1 MRMRITI
8 PAALLIALLGAGIAT
23 GQARQEAPKATQAER
38 LALEEARRDFQ
49 RLELS
54 REELAGLRE
63 MAGKEQRAVE
73 QERAR
78 IREAQARLARLMLE
92 AKPDLDAIRATV
104 RESLEAEFRI
114 RMIQIERNIAIRS
127 SIGDARWAALSR
139 LSRALDALAKTGRLD
154 ELMQRAGD
162 EERLPLLLEIIK
174 NLQ

>member
-1 MRMRITI
+1 MRMRVTI
-8 PAALLIALLGAGIAT
+8 PAALLIALLGAGLAY
-23 GQARQEAPKATQAER
+23 GQARQDAPKATQAER

-49 RLELS
+49 RLDLS

-63 MAGKEQRAVE
+63 LVGKEQRALE

-92 AKPDLDAIRATV
+92 AKPDLEAIRSTV
-104 RESLEAEFRI
+104 RESLEAEYRI
-114 RMIQIERNIAIRS
+114 RMVQIERNIAIRAR
-127 SIGDARWAALSR
+127 IGDARWAALSR
-139 LSRALDALAKTGRLD
+139 LTRALDALSRSGRLD

>member
-1 MRMRITI
+1 MKAQKRIW
-8 PAALLIALLGAGIAT
+8 AALAIALLGSGMAF
-23 GQARQEAPKATQAER
+23 GQSRADPPKATQGER
-38 LALEEARRDFQ
+38 LAFEEARRDFQ

-63 MAGKEQRAVE
+63 IVAKEQRAVE

-92 AKPDLDAIRATV
+92 ARPDMDAIRATV
-104 RESLEAEFRI
+104 RDSLEAEYRI
-114 RMIQIERNIAIRS
+114 RMVQIERNMAIRA

-139 LSRALDALAKTGRLD
+139 LSRALDALSKTGRLD

-162 EERLPLLLEIIK
+162 EERLPLILEIIK

>member
-1 MRMRITI
+1 MKAKITV
-8 PAALLIALLGAGIAT
+8 PAALLIALLGSGLAF
-23 GQARQEAPKATQAER
+23 GQTRQEAPKAAQTER

-63 MAGKEQRAVE
+63 LVGKEQRALE

-92 AKPDLDAIRATV
+92 AKPDMEAIRATV
-104 RESLEAEFRI
+104 RDSLEAEYRI
-114 RMIQIERNIAIRS
+114 RIVQIERNIAIRAK
-127 SIGDARWAALSR
+127 IGDARWAALSR
-139 LSRALDALAKTGRLD
+139 LSRALDALAKAGRLD

>member
-1 MRMRITI
+1 MKAKKRIW
-8 PAALLIALLGAGIAT
+8 AAMAIALLAT
-23 GQARQEAPKATQAER
+23 GMAFGQTRADPPKVTQGER
-38 LALEEARRDFQ
+38 LAFEEARRDFQ

-63 MAGKEQRAVE
+63 LVAKEQRAVE

-92 AKPDLDAIRATV
+92 AKPDMDAIRSTV
-104 RESLEAEFRI
+104 RESLEAEYRI
-114 RMIQIERNIAIRS
+114 RMVQIERNIAIRA
-127 SIGDARWAALSR
+127 SIGDDRWAALSR
-139 LSRALDALAKTGRLD
+139 LSRALDALSKTGRLD

-162 EERLPLLLEIIK
+162 EERLPLILEIIK

>member
-1 MRMRITI
+1 MKAKNKMW
-8 PAALLIALLGAGIAT
+8 AALAIALLGSGLAF
-23 GQARQEAPKATQAER
+23 GQARQDPPKAAQTER

-54 REELAGLRE
+54 REEMAGLRE
-63 MAGKEQRAVE
+63 LVAKEQRSVE

-78 IREAQARLARLMLE
+78 IREAQARLARLMLD
-92 AKPDLDAIRATV
+92 AKPDMDAIRATV
-104 RESLEAEFRI
+104 RDSLEAEYRI
-114 RMIQIERNIAIRS
+114 RMVQIERNLAIRAI
-127 SIGDARWAALSR
+127 IGDSRWAALSR
-139 LSRALDALAKTGRLD
+139 LSRALDALSKSGRLD